1 MSRTQ
6 VGSVPQPVQICQDAQ
21 MGRVALS
28 EIYQALFGS
37 DADADADN
45 DNQIL
50 SHPECYRRIMALHFS
65 KCSQSAQSAQSAQ
78 SNTSSVDLKM
88 VMEDI
93 AQTHFQIT
101 EAVQQPEFQ
110 THQHLIHLYD
120 TVVYTAVIVSIRK
133 QGRDVGEAEMTRL
146 KTMLGEVWEKFVG
159 STS

>member
-6 VGSVPQPVQICQDAQ
+6 IESVPQPVQICQDAQ

-37 DADADADN
+37 DADAD
-45 DNQIL
+45 NQIL
-50 SHPECYRRIMALHFS
+50 SYPECYRRIMALHFS
-65 KCSQSAQSAQSAQ
+65 KCAQSKI
-78 SNTSSVDLKM
+78 SSVDLKM

-93 AQTHFQIT
+93 AQTHFLIT
-101 EAVQQPEFQ
+101 KAVQQPEFQ

-133 QGRDVGEAEMTRL
+133 QGIDVEEAEMTRL
-146 KTMLGEVWEKFVG
+146 KTMLGAVWEKFVG

>member
-6 VGSVPQPVQICQDAQ
+6 VASVPQTVQTCQDAQ

-37 DADADADN
+37 DADADADA

-65 KCSQSAQSAQSAQ
+65 KCAQ

-133 QGRDVGEAEMTRL
+133 QGRDVEEAEMTRL